1 MRGLGVGHPNDPIG
15 GLNGGPL
22 GAFHLSELPLG
33 ESPSC
38 PPFDGWWAKP
48 LGTWVGKL
56 VLTYIVVGINVI
68 TCS

>member
-38 PPFDGWWAKP
+38 PPFDGW
-48 LGTWVGKL
+48 
-56 VLTYIVVGINVI
+56 
-68 TCS
+68 